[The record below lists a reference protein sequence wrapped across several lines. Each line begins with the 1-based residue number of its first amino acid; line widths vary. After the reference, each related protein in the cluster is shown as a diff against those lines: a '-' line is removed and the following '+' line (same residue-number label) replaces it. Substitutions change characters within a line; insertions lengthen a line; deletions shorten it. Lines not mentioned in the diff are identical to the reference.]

1 MASGAMGMSGA
12 GTREYADQKRMLT
25 DARVAADRAGNEA
38 SIEDMLAMLGISQG
52 RFNPIAES
60 GLGMMPT
67 VQQAGTVQGM
77 DARLGEIFGSNA
89 FASLQDQRMR
99 AVQNQLNQTGMRR
112 SDAGLQAVAG
122 VPTELGFALE
132 EALYGRQ
139 SDMLGMGYQA
149 ASDISGLENS
159 VTANI
164 ANIRAGHAANAM
176 NERIANQQAS
186 AARRQNNMNTAVSAL
201 GMAAM
206 FFSDPRFKTNIQKI
220 GQIKEIGLYSWDW
233 IDGVPDWMGR
243 MKTGVLTTEVKEH
256 YPQHVYSIHGIDA
269 VDYASLAEE
278 LRAAA

>member
-1 MASGAMGMSGA
+1 MYGHGNDIDALKAL
-12 GTREYADQKRMLT
+12 EQQKQ
-25 DARVAADRAGNEA
+25 DRVVLDDRSVQQMME
-38 SIEDMLAMLGISQG
+38 MLGLSQQ
-52 RFNPIAES
+52 RFNPIAQS

-77 DARLGEIFGSNA
+77 DARLGQIFGSDA
-89 FASLQDQRMR
+89 FASLRDQRMR
-99 AVQNQLNQTGMRR
+99 AMQNQLNQSGMRR
-112 SDAGLQAVAG
+112 SDAGLQQVAN

-149 ASDISGLENS
+149 ASDISGLENN
-159 VTANI
+159 VAANI

-176 NERIANQQAS
+176 NERIADRQAN
-186 AARRQNNMNTAVSAL
+186 AARNQNNTNTVMAL
-201 GMAAM
+201 ASMAAM
-206 FFSDPRFKTNIQKI
+206 FFSDPRLKTNTQKI
-220 GQIKEIGLYSWDW
+220 GQIKELGLYTWDW
-233 IDGVPDWMGR
+233 IEGVPDWVGR
-243 MKTGVLTTEVKEH
+243 MKTGFLTTEVKEH